1 MIPSIYNNG
10 TGDTM
15 ANELILVRYGEIGL
29 KGRNRS
35 QFLNTLAENI
45 RRGLA
50 NVPSAQVTRTQ
61 GRLYVEWA
69 GEQKEHVYEV
79 LGSTF
84 GVVSFS
90 PAVKVEATVEAIF
103 AEAARAL
110 AVQVEQSSAAPRTFK
125 VEARRADKTFPLN
138 SMELNRQVG
147 AHLLKSQAD
156 LRVDVRA
163 PDVTVNVEVRD
174 EGVLVFSQVIPGPG
188 GLPVGSSNRAMCLLS
203 GGIDS
208 PVAAWFAMKRGIRL
222 EAVHFHSFPF
232 TSERSLQKV
241 IDLSRILARY
251 SGWMTLHVVHFTEIQ
266 TELQKKVPDSFG
278 ITIMRRFMVRIAERI
293 AAQRKGLALVTG
305 ESVGQVASQTLES
318 MAAINDVTTMPILR
332 PLVSLDKAEI
342 IDHAQRIGSYET
354 SILPYEDCCTLFV
367 PKRPQT
373 RPRIDRTREI
383 ESVLDVDG
391 LIERALAQ
399 TRREII
405 EP

>member
-1 MIPSIYNNG
+1 M
-10 TGDTM
+10 DK
-15 ANELILVRYGEIGL
+15 ELLLVRYGEIGL
-29 KGRNRS
+29 KGKNRAH
-35 QFLNTLAENI
+35 FLNILVDNI
-45 RRGLA
+45 KHGLKEI
-50 NVPSAQVTRTQ
+50 PSAHVYRTQ
-61 GRLYVEWA
+61 GRLYVEWS
-69 GEQKEHVYEV
+69 GEQRETVYHV

-90 PAVKVEATVEAIF
+90 PAVKVKPTLEAIF
-103 AEAARAL
+103 KEAARAL
-110 AVQVEQSSAAPRTFK
+110 ADHLENATEPVRTFK
-125 VEARRADKTFPLN
+125 VEARRANKDFPLN
-138 SMELNRQVG
+138 SLELNRKVG
-147 AHLLKSQAD
+147 AHLLAVHPE
-156 LRVDVRA
+156 LGVDVHR
-163 PDVTVNVEVRD
+163 PDVTVNIEVRD
-174 EGVLVFSQVIPGPG
+174 EGVLIFSRVIPGPG

-241 IDLSRILARY
+241 MDLCRVLAKY
-251 SGWMTLHVVHFTEIQ
+251 SGWMTLHIVHFTEIQ

-278 ITIMRRFMVRIAERI
+278 ITIMRRFMVRIAERL
-293 AAQRKGLALVTG
+293 AKERDGLALVTG

-318 MAAINDVTTMPILR
+318 MVAINDVTNMPILR
-332 PLVSLDKAEI
+332 PLVSFDKAEI
-342 IDHAQRIGSYET
+342 IEHAQQIGTYDI

-373 RPRIDRTREI
+373 RPKLDRTREL
-383 ESVLDVDG
+383 ESVLDVEG

-405 EP
+405 YP